1 MRVVVVGAGMAGL
14 RSADAIRKS
23 GLDSEITVVGAEP
36 HMPYNR
42 PPLSK
47 DGIGAEFDAAQLP
60 FRVARAAAET
70 IGWRLGA
77 PAVAADLSAR
87 NVTLGDGTV
96 LGWDGLVIATGV
108 RSRRLDLPG
117 PRAGRHAIRT
127 LDDLTAL
134 RADLAR
140 ARRIVVVGGGFIG
153 CEVAAAA
160 RTRGLDVTVVEP
172 EPLPMRRPLGDE
184 LAAELL
190 RRHEGHGVRFRL
202 GTAPAAFEGDGAGG
216 DGRVRAVTLTDGTT
230 LDADLVIESVGSR
243 PNTEWL
249 GGNGLDL
256 TDGVAC
262 DERLR
267 VLADGPSSSL
277 DGGAPTPA
285 VAGGTP
291 APAARADVVAAGDVA
306 RYPHPLLFGASRRIE
321 HWTVATD
328 TAKYAAAGLARHL
341 SGLVSGGSPVSGGDS
356 VHSGDLVP
364 SGGVPGGDRT
374 DSGGFAAVPSFWSD
388 QYDLRIQSFGVTG
401 LPDVRV
407 LEGDLDGDVAVGYYH
422 EGLLAGVVLIG
433 LGGRYTYYRGE
444 IAATIGALTQA
455 GSAAR

>member
-14 RSADAIRKS
+14 RSADAIRKA
-23 GLDSEITVVGAEP
+23 GLDGEITVVGAEP

-47 DGIGAEFDAAQLP
+47 DGIGAEFDASQLP
-60 FRVARAAAET
+60 FRVARAAADS

-77 PAVAADLSAR
+77 PVVAADLAAA
-87 NVTLGDGTV
+87 NLTLGDGTV

-108 RSRRLDLPG
+108 RSRRLDLAG

-140 ARRIVVVGGGFIG
+140 ARRVVVVGGGFIG

-190 RRHEGHGVRFRL
+190 RRHEARGVRFRL
-202 GTAPAAFEGDGAGG
+202 GTAPVAFEGDGIAGDGSEG

-230 LDADLVIESVGSR
+230 LDADLVVESVGSV

-262 DERLR
+262 DERLH
-267 VLADGPSSSL
+267 VLA
-277 DGGAPTPA
+277 GGA
-285 VAGGTP
+285 
-291 APAARADVVAAGDVA
+291 ARDDVVAAGDVA

-328 TAKYAAAGLARHL
+328 TAKYAAASLARAL
-341 SGLVSGGSPVSGGDS
+341 SGSVSGEDHPAD
-356 VHSGDLVP
+356 
-364 SGGVPGGDRT
+364 
-374 DSGGFAAVPSFWSD
+374 GGFSAVPTFWSD

-407 LEGDLDGDVAVGYYH
+407 LEGDLDGDVAIGYHH

-433 LGGRYTYYRGE
+433 LGGRYVHYRAE
-444 IAATIGALTQA
+444 IAATIAALTGTGA
-455 GSAAR
+455 AAR

>member
-14 RSADAIRKS
+14 RSAE
-23 GLDSEITVVGAEP
+23 GLRRAGFGGEVTVVGAEP

-47 DGIGAEFDAAQLP
+47 DGIGAEFDAGQLP
-60 FRVARAAAET
+60 FRVARAAAMS
-70 IGWRLGA
+70 IGWRLGT
-77 PAVAADLSAR
+77 PAVAADLAAQT
-87 NVTLGDGTV
+87 VTLADAAV

-108 RSRRLDLPG
+108 RSRRLALPG
-117 PRAGRHAIRT
+117 PQAGLHVIRN
-127 LDDLTAL
+127 LDDLAGL
-134 RADLAR
+134 RADLDL
-140 ARRIVVVGGGFIG
+140 ARRVVVVGGGFIG

-190 RRHEGHGVRFRL
+190 RRHEVRGVRFRL
-202 GTAPAAFEGDGAGG
+202 GTAPVAFEGD
-216 DGRVRAVTLTDGTT
+216 DRVRAVSLTDGTT
-230 LDADLVIESVGSR
+230 LDADLVVESVGSL

-256 TDGVAC
+256 ADGVAC

-267 VLADGPSSSL
+267 VLA
-277 DGGAPTPA
+277 GGA
-285 VAGGTP
+285 
-291 APAARADVVAAGDVA
+291 ARDDVVAAGDVA

-328 TAKYAAAGLARHL
+328 TAKYAAARLARYL
-341 SGLVSGGSPVSGGDS
+341 SGSASGKDAASGGDS
-356 VHSGDLVP
+356 VSG
-364 SGGVPGGDRT
+364 GGVPGGDPA
-374 DSGGFAAVPSFWSD
+374 DGGGFAAVPTFWSD
-388 QYDLRIQSFGVTG
+388 QYEMRVQSFGVTG
-401 LPDVRV
+401 LPDARV
-407 LEGDLDGDVAVGYYH
+407 LEGSLDGDVAVGYHH

-433 LGGRYTYYRGE
+433 LGGRYVHYRAE
-444 IAATIGALTQA
+444 IAGTIAALTGA

>member
-14 RSADAIRKS
+14 RAADAIRKS
-23 GLDSEITVVGAEP
+23 GFAGEITVAGAEP

-47 DGIGAEFDAAQLP
+47 DGIGAEFDAGQLP
-60 FRVARAAAET
+60 FRVARAAAES

-77 PAVAADLSAR
+77 PAVAADLTAR
-87 NVTLGDGTV
+87 NVTLGDGAV

-117 PRAGRHAIRT
+117 PLAGRHAIRT

-134 RADLAR
+134 RADLEQ

-190 RRHEGHGVRFRL
+190 RRHEGQGVRFRL
-202 GTAPAAFEGDGAGG
+202 GTAPVAFEGGAFGGGAFGDGA
-216 DGRVRAVTLTDGTT
+216 RVRAVTLTDGTT
-230 LDADLVIESVGSR
+230 LDADLVIESVGSV

-262 DERLR
+262 DGRLR
-267 VLADGPSSSL
+267 VLAEGPSAPADGPS
-277 DGGAPTPA
+277 APS
-285 VAGGTP
+285 
-291 APAARADVVAAGDVA
+291 AARDDVVAAGDVA

-341 SGLVSGGSPVSGGDS
+341 SGSVTGRRRYRRGSVSGG
-356 VHSGDLVP
+356 
-364 SGGVPGGDRT
+364 
-374 DSGGFAAVPSFWSD
+374 
-388 QYDLRIQSFGVTG
+388 GVTG
-401 LPDVRV
+401 
-407 LEGDLDGDVAVGYYH
+407 GDP
-422 EGLLAGVVLIG
+422 
-433 LGGRYTYYRGE
+433 
-444 IAATIGALTQA
+444 AAAA
-455 GSAAR
+455 GSPRSPRSGATSTTCASSPSASPACPTSASSRAASTARSPSATTTRACSPGSC